1 MRYHIAQ
8 LLTVLDDDDDDH
20 MLGGANTDL
29 SFEY

>member
-8 LLTVLDDDDDDH
+8 LLTVLDDDDDH

-29 SFEY
+29 SSEY

>member
-8 LLTVLDDDDDDH
+8 LLTVLDDDDH